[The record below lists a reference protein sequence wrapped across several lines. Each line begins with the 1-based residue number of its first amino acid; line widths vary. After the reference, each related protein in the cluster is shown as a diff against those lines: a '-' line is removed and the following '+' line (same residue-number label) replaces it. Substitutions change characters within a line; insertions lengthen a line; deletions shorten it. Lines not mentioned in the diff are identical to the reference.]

1 MCNSSIHNVSSC
13 PYCAYCAHCYLSL
26 PLTQG
31 LRLEV
36 GEPFGLDASFG
47 MNNDL
52 CGFEDTLDR
61 DHNLI
66 DTPLEGCREVFVH
79 EGSSSL
85 TCDNVPEKGVE

>member
-36 GEPFGLDASFG
+36 GEPFGLDVSFG
-47 MNNDL
+47 KNNAL
-52 CGFEDTLDR
+52 CGLEDTFDME
-61 DHNLI
+61 HNLL
-66 DTPLEGCREVFVH
+66 DTPLEGC
-79 EGSSSL
+79 
-85 TCDNVPEKGVE
+85 